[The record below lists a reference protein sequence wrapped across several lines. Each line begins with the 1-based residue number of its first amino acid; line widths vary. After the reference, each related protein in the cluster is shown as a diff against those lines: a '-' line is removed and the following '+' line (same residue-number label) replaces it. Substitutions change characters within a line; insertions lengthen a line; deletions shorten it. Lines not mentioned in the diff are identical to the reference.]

1 MRRNV
6 NNTEMNNFELNIIIN
21 SLNKF
26 VGKANP
32 LRLRVI
38 YAINKTIKKLVYE
51 YKTYD
56 EERTKIMDG
65 YEEKTKE
72 EKREAD
78 EKLAQLLNIKTEV
91 DIHNITTD
99 DIFSCNMLSVNDIE
113 ALGFM
118 TKEET
123 AEEM

>member
-1 MRRNV
+1 MKIK
-6 NNTEMNNFELNIIIN
+6 NFELIN
-21 SLNKF
+21 MINGLNKF
-26 VGKANP
+26 VGKDMP
-32 LRLRVI
+32 LPVRVS
-38 YAINKTIKKLVYE
+38 YAINRNIKKLVDE